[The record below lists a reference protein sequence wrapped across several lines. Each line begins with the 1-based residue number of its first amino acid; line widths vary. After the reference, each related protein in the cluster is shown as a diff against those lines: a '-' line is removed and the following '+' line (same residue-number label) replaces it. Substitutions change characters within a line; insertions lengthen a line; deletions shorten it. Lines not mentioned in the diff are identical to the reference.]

1 MTTQQPAETHHDGE
15 VQEELLTPGAAA
27 LLFGISESTVRA
39 ARLRGNVASPVVM
52 GISGKTVHLL
62 DIRSA
67 LDFWGESRDLDPD
80 EINRLR
86 RNGVRVSANDDVFHV
101 LHSQP
106 VLDFT
111 K

>member
-1 MTTQQPAETHHDGE
+1 MTTQQLASTRQDREIQG
-15 VQEELLTPGAAA
+15 ELLTPGAAA
-27 LLFGISESTVRA
+27 RLFGISESTVRA
-39 ARLRGNVASPVVM
+39 ARLRGNVTSPVVM

-80 EINRLR
+80 EIDRLR
-86 RNGVRVSANDDVFHV
+86 RNGIRVSANDDVFHV

>member
-1 MTTQQPAETHHDGE
+1 
-15 VQEELLTPGAAA
+15 
-27 LLFGISESTVRA
+27 
-39 ARLRGNVASPVVM
+39 M

-67 LDFWGESRDLDPD
+67 LDFWGASRDLDPD
-80 EINRLR
+80 EIDRLR
-86 RNGVRVSANDDVFHV
+86 RNGIRVSANDDVFHV